1 MKLVRYGEAGKEK
14 PGILDAQ
21 GAIRDLS
28 GVVKDIESAAV
39 SPEGL
44 AKLRGVK
51 VDGLPKVS
59 GNPRLGP
66 PIANV
71 PKLICIGLNYADHAK
86 ESNLPIPAEPVVFM
100 KAISAITGPND
111 DVKLPKGS
119 KKGDWEVELA
129 FVIGKKAQSV
139 TEADALNHVAG
150 YMICNDVSE
159 REWQLEHG
167 SQWSKGKSFDTF
179 APLGPW
185 FVTADEIKDPQNLSM
200 WLDVNGQRKQ
210 TGNTNTMIFGVK
222 EAGFL
227 PVLHVHADARRRDQH
242 RHSSRCRHGH
252 QARAPVPQVRRRD
265 APGNRRPGR
274 AEAES
279 ARRLTPPGIGE
290 KRRTAVRLFCR
301 PIRAMMPRKEF
312 GKHFLMMRFAALLA
326 LGAFVAGSA
335 MPVEQE
341 LGPDEVGISASA
353 QITYSLDAKPKPER
367 LDFDFRVDDSHAWI
381 NDDGDFQVSGWIK
394 HTGLRCATYS
404 MGVRFGVGAPGCLNV
419 EWITEPLFVTSD
431 TTMQ

>member
-1 MKLVRYGEAGKEK
+1 MKMKLVRYGEAGKEK
-14 PGILDAQ
+14 PGILDVQ

-28 GVVKDIESAAV
+28 GVVKDIDAAAV

-86 ESNLPIPAEPVVFM
+86 EANQPIPAEPVVFM

-129 FVIGKKAQSV
+129 FVIGRKAQSV
-139 TEADALNHVAG
+139 TEADALNYVAG

-185 FVTADEIKDPQNLSM
+185 LVTADEIKDPQNLSM

-222 EAGFL
+222 KL
-227 PVLHVHADARRRDQH
+227 VSYL
-242 RHSSRCRHGH
+242 SYMCTLT
-252 QARAPVPQVRRRD
+252 
-265 APGNRRPGR
+265 PGDVVSTG
-274 AEAES
+274 
-279 ARRLTPPGIGE
+279 TPPGVGMGIKPAPQFLKSGDEMRLGIDGLGE
-290 KRRTAVRLFCR
+290 QKQKV
-301 PIRAMMPRKEF
+301 F
-312 GKHFLMMRFAALLA
+312 G
-326 LGAFVAGSA
+326 G
-335 MPVEQE
+335 
-341 LGPDEVGISASA
+341 
-353 QITYSLDAKPKPER
+353 
-367 LDFDFRVDDSHAWI
+367 
-381 NDDGDFQVSGWIK
+381 
-394 HTGLRCATYS
+394 
-404 MGVRFGVGAPGCLNV
+404 
-419 EWITEPLFVTSD
+419 
-431 TTMQ
+431 

>member
-28 GVVKDIESAAV
+28 GVVKDIDAAAL

-129 FVIGKKAQSV
+129 FVIGKKAQNV
-139 TEADALNHVAG
+139 TEADALNYVAG

-222 EAGFL
+222 KL
-227 PVLHVHADARRRDQH
+227 VSYL
-242 RHSSRCRHGH
+242 SYMCTLT
-252 QARAPVPQVRRRD
+252 
-265 APGNRRPGR
+265 PGDVVSTG
-274 AEAES
+274 
-279 ARRLTPPGIGE
+279 TPPGVGMGIKPAPQFLKSGDEMRLGLDGLGE
-290 KRRTAVRLFCR
+290 QKQKV
-301 PIRAMMPRKEF
+301 F
-312 GKHFLMMRFAALLA
+312 G
-326 LGAFVAGSA
+326 G
-335 MPVEQE
+335 
-341 LGPDEVGISASA
+341 
-353 QITYSLDAKPKPER
+353 
-367 LDFDFRVDDSHAWI
+367 
-381 NDDGDFQVSGWIK
+381 
-394 HTGLRCATYS
+394 
-404 MGVRFGVGAPGCLNV
+404 
-419 EWITEPLFVTSD
+419 
-431 TTMQ
+431 

>member
-14 PGILDAQ
+14 PGILDGQ

-28 GVVKDIESAAV
+28 GVVKDIDAAAV

-51 VDGLPKVS
+51 VDSLPKVS

-86 ESNLPIPAEPVVFM
+86 EANQPIPAEPVVFM

-129 FVIGKKAQSV
+129 FVIGRKAQSV
-139 TEADALNHVAG
+139 TEADALNYVAG

-210 TGNTNTMIFGVK
+210 TGNTNTMVFGVK
-222 EAGFL
+222 KL
-227 PVLHVHADARRRDQH
+227 VSYL
-242 RHSSRCRHGH
+242 SYMCTLT
-252 QARAPVPQVRRRD
+252 
-265 APGNRRPGR
+265 PGDVVSTG
-274 AEAES
+274 
-279 ARRLTPPGIGE
+279 TPPGVGMGIKPAPQFLKSGDEMRLGIDGLGEQKQKVIG
-290 KRRTAVRLFCR
+290 
-301 PIRAMMPRKEF
+301 
-312 GKHFLMMRFAALLA
+312 G
-326 LGAFVAGSA
+326 
-335 MPVEQE
+335 
-341 LGPDEVGISASA
+341 
-353 QITYSLDAKPKPER
+353 
-367 LDFDFRVDDSHAWI
+367 
-381 NDDGDFQVSGWIK
+381 
-394 HTGLRCATYS
+394 
-404 MGVRFGVGAPGCLNV
+404 
-419 EWITEPLFVTSD
+419 
-431 TTMQ
+431 